1 MGCCQSSI
9 LEAKQLILCKKAKT
23 EFQIP
28 DIVIEEYVTH
38 YNVDDVTKTD
48 QEDYVWL
55 TDSAQFPSEWFVHNC
70 DRNTADYLLRD
81 KPDGT
86 FLVRESH
93 RHKGNY
99 VLAVSLHYFVHQ
111 LLIYKSDD
119 GFGLLGNGIHPNL
132 SSLITHYKQVSLK
145 SKNQHLDTKLIKA
158 IYASDTS
165 EE

>member
-9 LEAKQLILCKKAKT
+9 SKAKQLLFSRKSKVV

-28 DIVIEEYVTH
+28 DIVIEEYVM
-38 YNVDDVTKTD
+38 NNSIGDQTKTA

-55 TDSAQFPSEWFVHNC
+55 TESKQFPAEWFLHNC

-86 FLVRESH
+86 FLVRESN
-93 RHKGNY
+93 RHKGQY

-119 GFGLLGNGIHPNL
+119 GFGLLGPGIHPNL
-132 SSLITHYKQVSLK
+132 SSLITHYQEVSI
-145 SKNQHLDTKLIKA
+145 STKNRNLDTKLIKP
-158 IYASDTS
+158 IYDK